1 MESSQKGDY
10 TDEQQQ
16 IGSPLGEIHA
26 HIPKEQDMLEQVEMP
41 TRAIM
46 RILIVDDS
54 PIFRRGIRACFEEQL
69 DCLIVGETENR
80 REVPRL
86 CEEWA
91 PDIILYDPCLSSSDG
106 RALINTLWDRFP
118 HIKQVVFIAAE
129 DEEGLATCIM
139 HNVHGYLLKNASPD
153 LILKAV
159 RSAADGDCWIQRE
172 MTEMVLNQFRRSRL
186 IKRER
191 LETNLSGREV
201 EVIKLLARGM
211 RNQEIANQL
220 FISEHT
226 VKVHVTNIFDKLGV
240 RDRVEAVCYAIRSG
254 MVPV

>member
-1 MESSQKGDY
+1 MSEK
-10 TDEQQQ
+10 
-16 IGSPLGEIHA
+16 
-26 HIPKEQDMLEQVEMP
+26 VETP
-41 TRAIM
+41 SRSII

-54 PIFRRGIRACFEEQL
+54 PIFRRGIRACFEEQP
-69 DCLIVGETENR
+69 DCVIIGETDDR
-80 REVPRL
+80 REALRL
-86 CEEWA
+86 CEQNVPE
-91 PDIILYDPCLSSSDG
+91 ILLHDPCLARPDG
-106 RALINTLWDRFP
+106 RSFLGILRDRFP
-118 HIKQVVFIAAE
+118 GVRQVVFIAAE
-129 DEEGLATCIM
+129 DEASLTTCIM
-139 HNVHGYLLKNASPD
+139 HNVQGYLLKNASSD

-159 RSAADGDCWIQRE
+159 RSAAGGDCWLQRE
-172 MTEMVLNQFRRSRL
+172 MTNMMLNQFRHNRV
-186 IKRER
+186 
-191 LETNLSGREV
+191 LEHKHLQTNLSGREV